1 MLLDNIHKM
10 KPSADKR
17 TQQDRKSRQGR
28 WCRLHLQVMR
38 GSFWMTEEQEV
49 LQTALNTII
58 TSLFTIS
65 HFRKVWLFSRYPLHR
80 WQCMC
85 GVYTSEVQNI
95 AQHAFRT
102 AVYVVLTTLSL
113 HTHTHSYT
121 HVWADHTY
129 WKHFSGHYSTE
140 TDHLTGNHLITASFL
155 WALWIA
161 RSLNSEVICMLI
173 LYECL
178 IMTFIEGA
186 DNVDVSSKRCY

>member
-1 MLLDNIHKM
+1 MLLDSIHKM

-38 GSFWMTEEQEV
+38 GSFWMTKEQEV

-113 HTHTHSYT
+113 HTHTIITCVSWS
-121 HVWADHTY
+121 VIHTENTSVGITTLKLII
-129 WKHFSGHYSTE
+129 WQAATWLQLHFFE
-140 TDHLTGNHLITASFL
+140 LF
-155 WALWIA
+155 
-161 RSLNSEVICMLI
+161 E
-173 LYECL
+173 
-178 IMTFIEGA
+178 
-186 DNVDVSSKRCY
+186 

>member
-113 HTHTHSYT
+113 HTHTQLYTCMSWSYILKT
-121 HVWADHTY
+121 
-129 WKHFSGHYSTE
+129 
-140 TDHLTGNHLITASFL
+140 LQ
-155 WALWIA
+155 WALQHWNWSFDRQPPDYSFISLS
-161 RSLNSEVICMLI
+161 SLNSKVI
-173 LYECL
+173 E
-178 IMTFIEGA
+178 
-186 DNVDVSSKRCY
+186 